1 MIYAMSDIHGCLGA
15 FQKAMEKID
24 LSGDN
29 KLVLLGDYIDYGPES
44 GQVLRYVYELQQQYG
59 AEKVIVLRGNHEEM
73 FLEWLDN
80 YSGPNA
86 GKPDEYALIPY
97 NDWLSTDRDYATFR
111 TLLTEEQWAHF
122 QQLARTETGDSLN
135 TKAVQM
141 ILSANAEL
149 MKWLRKLPYYYETEK
164 QIFVHAGIDEEAGDL
179 WKLATEE
186 YMFVSKFPA
195 TKGKFYKDIIAG
207 HIGTATASGIPGYQG
222 VYFDGQSHYYIDGSV
237 SASGCVLILTY
248 DEKTEKY
255 SELKGERT

>member
-1 MIYAMSDIHGCLGA
+1 MIYAMSDIHGYLGA

-44 GQVLRYVYELQQQYG
+44 GQVLRYIYELQQQYG

-73 FLEWLDN
+73 FLEWLDT

-86 GKPDEYALIPY
+86 GKPDEYGLIPY

-111 TLLTEEQWAHF
+111 TFLTEEQWERF
-122 QQLARTETGDSLN
+122 QQIKETETGDGLN
-135 TKAVQM
+135 TKAAQM
-141 ILSANAEL
+141 ILSANTEL
-149 MKWLRKLPYYYETEK
+149 MQWLRKLPYYYETEK
-164 QIFVHAGIDEEAGDL
+164 QIFVHAGIDEEVGDL
-179 WKLATEE
+179 WKLATPE
-186 YMFVSKFPA
+186 YLFVGKFPA

-207 HIGTATASGIPGYQG
+207 HVSTEKASDIPVFHN

-237 SASGCVLILTY
+237 SADRGVLILTY
-248 DEKTEKY
+248 DEATGKY
-255 SELKGERT
+255 SELKGE

>member
-1 MIYAMSDIHGCLGA
+1 MLYAMSDIHGYLGA

-24 LSGDN
+24 LSADH

-44 GQVLRYVYELQQQYG
+44 GQVLRYIYELQRQYSP
-59 AEKVIVLRGNHEEM
+59 EKVIVLRGNHEED
-73 FLEWLDN
+73 FLEWLDT

-86 GKPDEYALIPY
+86 GKPDEYGLIPY
-97 NDWLSTDRDYATFR
+97 HEWLDTDRDYATFR
-111 TLLTEEQWAHF
+111 TFLTEEQWARF
-122 QQLARTETGDSLN
+122 QQIKETETGDSLN
-135 TKAVQM
+135 AKAAQM
-141 ILSANAEL
+141 VLSTNGEL
-149 MKWLRKLPYYYETEK
+149 MQWLRKLPYYFETDT

-207 HIGTATASGIPGYQG
+207 HIGTATVSSIPGFHN

-237 SASGCVLILTY
+237 SAGSSVLILTY

-255 SELKGERT
+255 SELKWEQA

>member
-1 MIYAMSDIHGCLGA
+1 MLYAMSDIHGYLGA

-29 KLVLLGDYIDYGPES
+29 RLILLGDYIDYGPES
-44 GQVLRYVYELQQQYG
+44 GQTLRYIYDLQRQYG
-59 AEKVIVLRGNHEEM
+59 SEKVIVLRGNHEED
-73 FLEWLDN
+73 FLEWLDT

-86 GKPDEYALIPY
+86 GRPDEYGLIPY
-97 NDWLSTDRDYATFR
+97 NEWLDTDRDCATFR
-111 TLLTEEQWAHF
+111 TFLTEEQWARF
-122 QQLARTETGDSLN
+122 QQIKETETGDSLN
-135 TKAVQM
+135 TKAAQM

-149 MKWLRKLPYYYETEK
+149 MKWLRKLPYFYETEK

-186 YMFVSKFPA
+186 YLFVEKYPA

-207 HIGTATASGIPGYQG
+207 HVSTEKASDIPGFHN

-237 SASGCVLILTY
+237 HASGSVLILTY
-248 DEKTEKY
+248 DETTGNY
-255 SELKGERT
+255 SELK

>member
-1 MIYAMSDIHGCLGA
+1 MLYAMSDIHGYLSA

-44 GQVLRYVYELQQQYG
+44 GQVLRYIYELQQQYD

-73 FLEWLDN
+73 FLEWLDT
-80 YSGPNA
+80 YRGPNA
-86 GKPDEYALIPY
+86 GKPDEYGLIPY

-111 TLLTEEQWAHF
+111 TFFTKEQWESF
-122 QQLARTETGDSLN
+122 QQIKETETGDSLN
-135 TKAVQM
+135 AQAAQM
-141 ILSANAEL
+141 ILSTNAEL
-149 MKWLRKLPYYYETEK
+149 MKWLRKLPYFYETEK

-237 SASGCVLILTY
+237 SASGSVPILTY

-255 SELKGERT
+255 SELKGKRT